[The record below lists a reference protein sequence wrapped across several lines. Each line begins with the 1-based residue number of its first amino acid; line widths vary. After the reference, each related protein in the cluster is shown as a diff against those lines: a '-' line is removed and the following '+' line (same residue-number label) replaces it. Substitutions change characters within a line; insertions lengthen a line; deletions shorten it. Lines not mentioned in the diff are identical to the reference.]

1 MTAVALEEAHRLLRI
16 SKTDAIACAALL
28 AAPGVRFANA
38 AFHGQQAVE
47 KALKAVLTVLGCNMG
62 RTHNLVALSGQIMQA
77 GQATPEVGDLLSLL
91 NPYAVT
97 LRYDD
102 IDVELMSPEALLGVV
117 EVMIVWADKSV
128 AAIADEA
135 ARNI

>member
-1 MTAVALEEAHRLLRI
+1 
-16 SKTDAIACAALL
+16 
-28 AAPGVRFANA
+28 
-38 AFHGQQAVE
+38 
-47 KALKAVLTVLGCNMG
+47 MG
-62 RTHNLVALSGQIMQA
+62 RTHNLVALSEQLVQA

-102 IDVELMSPEALLGVV
+102 IEVELMSPTALFGVV

-128 AAIADEA
+128 ATIADDA

>member
-28 AAPGVRFANA
+28 AAPGVRFA
-38 AFHGQQAVE
+38 
-47 KALKAVLTVLGCNMG
+47 
-62 RTHNLVALSGQIMQA
+62 
-77 GQATPEVGDLLSLL
+77 
-91 NPYAVT
+91 VT

-117 EVMIVWADKSV
+117 ETMIVWADKSV
-128 AAIADEA
+128 ATLADDA
-135 ARNI
+135 APNT